1 MYGTLV
7 AAAGL
12 ALTDKAGGGSSSEV
26 LLLQLLLVGG
36 MRLREPV
43 CVCILGVRT
52 RAERRVEG
60 ASGRFGMMSSSD
72 VSDVSDT
79 TMRSRATCIPSENWG
94 YGVKWCM
101 VYGGVWSLWVWHK
114 VVYAYEV
121 VYGCMARTR
130 SEQRGEG
137 AGGVTMKA
145 SLSDVSGTPM
155 RSGESATSTRA
166 RAASS
171 TDAMASRGWAGAGG
185 RASK

>member
-43 CVCILGVRT
+43 CVCILGVRI

-79 TMRSRATCIPSENWG
+79 TM
-94 YGVKWCM
+94 
-101 VYGGVWSLWVWHK
+101 
-114 VVYAYEV
+114 
-121 VYGCMARTR
+121 
-130 SEQRGEG
+130 
-137 AGGVTMKA
+137 
-145 SLSDVSGTPM
+145 
-155 RSGESATSTRA
+155 
-166 RAASS
+166 SS
-171 TDAMASRGWAGAGG
+171 
-185 RASK
+185 